1 MVMKKISLK
10 LRHIIIKYTAAG
22 FHNGSGG
29 IFLVFF
35 IFFAST
41 HIDNS
46 KPTKYTESNRKED
59 RDSVRNGKTI
69 YYRRTEMDFF
79 QTQMGKAFY
88 MGTMPRLCKAIEDL
102 NNKLDRSINVPSG
115 TDASLPS
122 SIFEWANFKTDDAML
137 KKATE
142 VVSFQGSEENF
153 TTLIVSEIISDS
165 DRSASRLIEDYRSAS
180 IEERRAID
188 GIFVDLTGWSFGT
201 LVKKYLDMV
210 KVQSKEER

>member
-1 MVMKKISLK
+1 
-10 LRHIIIKYTAAG
+10 
-22 FHNGSGG
+22 
-29 IFLVFF
+29 
-35 IFFAST
+35 
-41 HIDNS
+41 
-46 KPTKYTESNRKED
+46 
-59 RDSVRNGKTI
+59 
-69 YYRRTEMDFF
+69 MDFF

-102 NNKLDRSINVPSG
+102 NNKLDRSINVSSG

-122 SIFEWANFKTDDAML
+122 SIFGWANFKTDDAML

-142 VVSFQGSEENF
+142 VVASQGSEEDF

-165 DRSASRLIEDYRSAS
+165 DRSASRLIDDYRSAS

-201 LVKKYLDMV
+201 LVKKYLNMF